1 MKTLKEHWRVVHH
14 WSLGTKGG
22 SGKQKQERLEARLQ
36 TARKEVYC
44 QRFFTQKHGSQF
56 FQVDYVNGSDEEEEE
71 NNSGAL
77 SAGREG
83 DLIRR
88 LVEQD
93 LQERDRRLSDTCH
106 IYHDKATKTE
116 VSPWLEM
123 TRWPSFFNGLN
134 LPDVSTLAYAADP
147 TEEPLLALLSESLD
161 RLVERAYQ
169 SICEDKI
176 SVFDQARINSFMAG
190 EPSGMERLLMVKLQK
205 NTFRSYKHL
214 WKRLL
219 CFACRTS
226 RVDQPIQLAHRFT
239 PSQLS
244 QIEAALSLSS
254 GLRALILASDSSS
267 SSGEVMNARKEAEAA
282 LDRAC
287 LLLCISLLDHNIRGS
302 HFESPVLSFLAV
314 IGIDDKKDCGFH
326 GPLTYS
332 PQLSKFIKIAQMLVI
347 ERAVLAADEGT
358 VEYPSDLLDEMRQR
372 FMIRGSRSAFDWACR
387 LRAYAKKVVSNTT
400 VTGYIIWSEDL
411 NMVTYK
417 QATLSMERL
426 KSFVSHQVCLAQ
438 KELRDLLL
446 VHHEENHE
454 EIVPTFHLHRLQD
467 DHSNGQ
473 NGWNFLQDPRNA
485 AELDLPGGS

>member
-1 MKTLKEHWRVVHH
+1 MTRSSRYFNYLPEYRLLVCKDCKYAVCLDQVRIHLRGKHHELGPKETTAALADVQREWTDPAKNVSEVYIPARVSQPIAHLPLYEDGLLCQLDSPKCRYICRDMKTLKEHWRVVHH

-161 RLVERAYQ
+161 RLIERAYQ

-190 EPSGMERLLMVKLQK
+190 EPSGMERLPMVKLQK

-244 QIEAALSLSS
+244 QIEAALSLS
-254 GLRALILASDSSS
+254 
-267 SSGEVMNARKEAEAA
+267 
-282 LDRAC
+282 
-287 LLLCISLLDHNIRGS
+287 
-302 HFESPVLSFLAV
+302 
-314 IGIDDKKDCGFH
+314 
-326 GPLTYS
+326 
-332 PQLSKFIKIAQMLVI
+332 
-347 ERAVLAADEGT
+347 
-358 VEYPSDLLDEMRQR
+358 
-372 FMIRGSRSAFDWACR
+372 
-387 LRAYAKKVVSNTT
+387 
-400 VTGYIIWSEDL
+400 
-411 NMVTYK
+411 
-417 QATLSMERL
+417 
-426 KSFVSHQVCLAQ
+426 
-438 KELRDLLL
+438 
-446 VHHEENHE
+446 
-454 EIVPTFHLHRLQD
+454 
-467 DHSNGQ
+467 
-473 NGWNFLQDPRNA
+473 
-485 AELDLPGGS
+485 